1 MKYSEMVKQAISSGG
16 GEAMMW
22 KSVER
27 VDCLLE
33 KMKEEEPGKYWDFI
47 RKAHE
52 DMYGEHFDKQFAE
65 YEVSQMYATDKDG
78 HGKSGEHWSLQ
89 QLKAATAGKQFPKGT
104 TEWDIYVAYNA
115 CAYDFGKEFSD
126 EDILIIAYTF
136 FFSDEDWSPEGSGG
150 KVWRYFCAKHKK

>member
-1 MKYSEMVKQAISSGG
+1 MVKQAVNSGG

-33 KMKEEEPGKYWDFI
+33 KMKDEEPGKYWDFI

-78 HGKSGEHWSLQ
+78 HGKSGEYWSLQ

-150 KVWRYFCAKHKK
+150 KVWRYFCAKHKE

>member
-1 MKYSEMVKQAISSGG
+1 MKYSEMVKQAVNSGG

-33 KMKEEEPGKYWDFI
+33 KMKDEEPGKYWDFI

-78 HGKSGEHWSLQ
+78 HGLGLYIARTLMNKMNGDLIAESD
-89 QLKAATAGKQFPKGT
+89 GKGFAVTLVIPL
-104 TEWDIYVAYNA
+104 
-115 CAYDFGKEFSD
+115 S
-126 EDILIIAYTF
+126 
-136 FFSDEDWSPEGSGG
+136 
-150 KVWRYFCAKHKK
+150 

>member
-1 MKYSEMVKQAISSGG
+1 MIRQAHEDGKTSEA
-16 GEAMMW
+16 AMW
-22 KSVER
+22 KSVAS
-27 VDCLLE
+27 VDGLLE
-33 KMKEEEPGKYWDFI
+33 RLKEEHPEEYWKFM

-78 HGKSGEHWSLQ
+78 HGKSGEYWSLQ
-89 QLKAATAGKQFPKGT
+89 QLKTATAGKTFPKGT

-115 CAYDFGKEFSD
+115 CAHDFGKEFSD

-136 FFSDEDWSPEGSGG
+136 FFSDEDWSPDGSGG
-150 KVWRYFCAKHKK
+150 KVWRYFCAKHKE